1 MPFKKPILSDFGV
14 CARYLPMQSAL
25 QQVFGSYDNL
35 ITAGPNDRRHRDISV
50 AGMRASGLHALPR

>member
-25 QQVFGSYDNL
+25 QQVFGSYD
-35 ITAGPNDRRHRDISV
+35 ICQAMG
-50 AGMRASGLHALPR
+50 

>member
-25 QQVFGSYDNL
+25 QQVFGSYDKAEAVSEAVSTVQKNSK
-35 ITAGPNDRRHRDISV
+35 R
-50 AGMRASGLHALPR
+50 

>member
-25 QQVFGSYDNL
+25 QQVFGSYDTDDG
-35 ITAGPNDRRHRDISV
+35 IV
-50 AGMRASGLHALPR
+50 ARLA

>member
-25 QQVFGSYDNL
+25 QQVFGSYDKRRLGFSSVLSWNL
-35 ITAGPNDRRHRDISV
+35 QAQSTSITNI
-50 AGMRASGLHALPR
+50 